1 MIDKEGCTAEPKWW
15 QASDDARR
23 MVDEARKNAQA
34 EVDAARGTV
43 LRVEAALEDQAES
56 LSIAEK
62 EVCYKWIRLGV

>member
-1 MIDKEGCTAEPKWW
+1 
-15 QASDDARR
+15 
-23 MVDEARKNAQA
+23 MVEEARKNAQV

-62 EVCYKWIRLGV
+62 EVCLE